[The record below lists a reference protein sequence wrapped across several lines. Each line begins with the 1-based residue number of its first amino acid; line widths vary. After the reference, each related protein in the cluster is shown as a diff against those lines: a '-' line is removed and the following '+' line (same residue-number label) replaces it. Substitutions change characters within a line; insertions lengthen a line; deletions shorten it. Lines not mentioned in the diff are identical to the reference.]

1 MSKSKFINITASEFR
16 CSLGACPAVYEDIT
30 DGEYRCDVTVS
41 CPAVFE
47 NHKSGNFVFV
57 GQHLDPVPED
67 LAGKV
72 GESEAA
78 VSISKDL
85 VLASLGMDELI
96 AAAVQ
101 ILDLKET
108 YDSRGDACR
117 IVPSEDC
124 SSLRAAVSKAKG
136 GD

>member
-1 MSKSKFINITASEFR
+1 M
-16 CSLGACPAVYEDIT
+16 
-30 DGEYRCDVTVS
+30 EYRCDVTVS

-78 VSISKDL
+78 VSLSKDL
-85 VLASLGMDELI
+85 VLASLGASELME
-96 AAAVQ
+96 AADAV
-101 ILDLKET
+101 LDIIDDPHMESWKEL
-108 YDSRGDACR
+108 
-117 IVPSEDC
+117 SEIKA
-124 SSLRAAVSKAKG
+124 LRAAVSKVKG
-136 GD
+136 E